1 MDRTCYMTYR
11 NGPMVHWRDRFDYE
25 TYQTCP
31 TVRQVDRTNLGASP
45 NCLQGPGDH
54 PTTSRLR
61 TTLRST
67 RNMLRSYHRIGMADC
82 CGRRTC
88 AVVALVSPVAF
99 VASLTT
105 LAVTLTSSRTDLQT
119 VILHVVVDIV
129 RLTSTTELVP
139 MFEDVVSSDATFRV
153 VD

>member
-1 MDRTCYMTYR
+1 
-11 NGPMVHWRDRFDYE
+11 
-25 TYQTCP
+25 
-31 TVRQVDRTNLGASP
+31 
-45 NCLQGPGDH
+45 
-54 PTTSRLR
+54 
-61 TTLRST
+61 
-67 RNMLRSYHRIGMADC
+67 MLRSYHRIGMADC